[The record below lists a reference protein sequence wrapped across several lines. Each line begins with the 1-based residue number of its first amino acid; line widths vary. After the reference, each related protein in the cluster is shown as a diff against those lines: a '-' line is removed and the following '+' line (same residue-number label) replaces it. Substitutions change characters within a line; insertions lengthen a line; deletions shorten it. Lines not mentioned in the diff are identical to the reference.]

1 MTDKTGDGFL
11 GSNNYYRGH
20 ITFKRNLLGN
30 ALTVIAV
37 LGMAFVIS
45 VIVGAI
51 FYSKPAQ
58 SVLQDVI
65 GGSNSLRSVE
75 HIRNTQ

>member
-11 GSNNYYRGH
+11 GSNNYNRGH
-20 ITFKRNLLGN
+20 VTFKRNLWDKG
-30 ALTVIAV
+30 LTVVAV
-37 LGMAFVIS
+37 IGMAFVIS
-45 VIVGAI
+45 VIVGAL

>member
-1 MTDKTGDGFL
+1 MLSDRNGDGITK
-11 GSNNYYRGH
+11 SIYYNRGH
-20 ITFKRNLLGN
+20 VTFKRNLWDKG
-30 ALTVIAV
+30 LTVVAV
-37 LGMAFVIS
+37 IGMAFVIS

-58 SVLQDVI
+58 SVLQDVV
-65 GGSNSLRSVE
+65 GGVE